1 MAYRNAGLCVGGG
14 GRGMK
19 KCTVCGMVF
28 EEEYEGQM
36 CPKCGYEGWFE
47 IIEDKEIGGPDQA

>member
-47 IIEDKEIGGPDQA
+47 IIEDKEN